1 MANVPSLWT
10 LCHSSSDGEIKR
22 RLAAS
27 QVHTL
32 LSCLGLIYG
41 FFSAYKNHTAARL
54 DCHLLC
60 PNSSSFRDSDIS
72 LRHDMEK
79 LRCAEAANQKQ
90 LHSFFFYSL
99 WKQKL
104 LKLHLDLKVVQ
115 ANVRKADRCDKQH
128 SIMVILMS
136 YWSPEPILSYIVFG
150 KSITLLLCDYSPSC
164 NCEVKGENTAF
175 T

>member
-1 MANVPSLWT
+1 MFHLCELS

-22 RLAAS
+22 CLAAS

-32 LSCLGLIYG
+32 LSCLVLIYG
-41 FFSAYKNHTAARL
+41 FFSAYNKHTAVLL

-60 PNSSSFRDSDIS
+60 PNSSFHDSDIS
-72 LRHDMEK
+72 IRHDMEK

-90 LHSFFFYSL
+90 LDSFFYSL

-104 LKLHLDLKVVQ
+104 LKLRLDLKVVQ

-128 SIMVILMS
+128 SIMVIFMS
-136 YWSPEPILSYIVFG
+136 YWSLEPIL
-150 KSITLLLCDYSPSC
+150 
-164 NCEVKGENTAF
+164 
-175 T
+175 